1 MKQRLGVFILI
12 LVLLLALS
20 ACACEHQWTEVS
32 CETPQVCTKC
42 QTVGAPATGHE
53 WLDATCTEAATCSRC
68 GAVQGEPLGHSFGA
82 WEFGTDHMSHTCSV
96 CAYTEDAEIDREL
109 YLETL
114 LPGYWDFFG
123 MYNDNGFVEAVS
135 LNLTVIEFH
144 FGADRTVT
152 FRTPDQGTEHF
163 TWSFDS
169 YAVESGADSYYFTLT
184 NDEKAYSMCLRHDPS
199 GRLNQPNNELVL
211 LSGQML
217 IFSQFDSLKDDLIG
231 DWGIKTE
238 WGQYVGNPGNWL
250 TFHDDRTVTG
260 ELNGSAD
267 GIWHVI
273 PVYSYGNWQNP
284 TGYKILIENN
294 AGETSHLLTGSLDL
308 RSGKTLRFSIG
319 RNVQSFVRI
328 GQQALEQ
335 IKIANEI
342 HLGTWTSTE
351 VLHHGKT
358 ERTTSEYSVTFNA
371 DGTFVAILG
380 KELHGTWGV
389 RDIAD
394 ANDKDW
400 TNGNSSPVYMYYM
413 FVDGLKDEVYCEVD
427 ARLDRKT
434 FVIHNYQPLDG
445 REIDFVQYS
454 EEEYGLMMQ
463 RDTYLVGHWPAG
475 TFYTRSEPDG
485 KRTDDEHPEN
495 HFFTFNADG
504 TFTAFLDKAF
514 TGTWKFDRL
523 DYQVTSTGEYWEF
536 AYELTF
542 DGFPYPVM
550 IYIPHAEVPEFWINI
565 GWSEA
570 DGYSIGGGFQKSN
583 EGLQ

>member
-1 MKQRLGVFILI
+1 MKPRLRLI
-12 LVLLLALS
+12 LLVLLLLALS
-20 ACACEHQWTEVS
+20 GCACKHEWIPSDCVN
-32 CETPQVCTKC
+32 PQVCAKC
-42 QTVGAPATGHE
+42 NETGAPALGHH
-53 WLDATCTEAATCSRC
+53 WVDATCTVPKTCARC
-68 GAVQGEPLGHSFGA
+68 GAVEGEALGHSYGE
-82 WEFGTDHMSHTCSV
+82 WEFGKDEMSRSCSV
-96 CAYTEDAEIDREL
+96 CSYVENAEIDREI

-135 LNLTVIEFH
+135 LNPTVIEFH

-199 GRLNQPNNELVL
+199 GKLNQPSKELVL
-211 LSGQML
+211 LSGQTLM
-217 IFSQFDSLKDDLIG
+217 FSQYDRLNGDLIG

-238 WGQYVGNPGNWL
+238 WGMFVGNPGNWL

-260 ELNGSAD
+260 KLNGSVD

-294 AGETSHLLTGSLDL
+294 AGDTSHLLTGSLDL
-308 RSGKTLRFSIG
+308 RSEKTLSFSIG
-319 RNVQSFVRI
+319 RNVQSFIRI

-371 DGTFVAILG
+371 DGTFTAKIG
-380 KELHGTWGV
+380 KQLHGTWGV
-389 RDIAD
+389 RDITD
-394 ANDKDW
+394 AKDKDW

-413 FVDGLKDEVYCEVD
+413 FVDGLKEEVYCEVD
-427 ARLDRKT
+427 ARRDRKT

-463 RDTYLVGHWPAG
+463 RDTYLVGKWTARS
-475 TFYTRSEPDG
+475 FYIKNTADNTRTEDPQ
-485 KRTDDEHPEN
+485 PEN

-504 TFTAFLDKAF
+504 TFTAFLNEEIS
-514 TGTWKFDRL
+514 GTWEFDRL
-523 DYQVTSTGEYWEF
+523 DYEDTSTGQYWVLN
-536 AYELTF
+536 YLLTF
-542 DGFPYPVM
+542 TGSTQAVRIQVQHGD
-550 IYIPHAEVPEFWINI
+550 IPEFWLYMPCP
-565 GWSEA
+565 EA
-570 DGYSIGGGFQKSN
+570 NGYEITAGFQKH
-583 EGLQ
+583 G

>member
-1 MKQRLGVFILI
+1 MKQRFLLFLP
-12 LVLLLALS
+12 VLLLLTAL
-20 ACACEHQWTEVS
+20 AGCGCRHEWIPADCVN
-32 CETPQVCTKC
+32 PQVCTKC
-42 QTVGAPATGHE
+42 NAVGSPAAGHD
-53 WLDATCTEAATCSRC
+53 WVDATCTAPQTCSRC
-68 GAVQGEPLGHSFGA
+68 GAAEGQALDHSYGEWVFDA
-82 WEFGTDHMSHTCSV
+82 EQMSRSCSV
-96 CAYTEDAEIDREL
+96 CSYVESSEIDREI

-123 MYNDNGFVEAVS
+123 MYDDTGFVEAGS
-135 LNLTVIEFH
+135 LKLTVIEFH
-144 FGADRTVT
+144 FGTDRTVT

-169 YAVESGADSYYFTLT
+169 YAVEADADSYYFTLT
-184 NDEKAYSMCLRHDPS
+184 NDEKTYSMCLRHNPS
-199 GRLNQPNNELVL
+199 GKQHLPNKELVL
-211 LSGQML
+211 LSGQLLMFCQYDRL
-217 IFSQFDSLKDDLIG
+217 EDDLIG

-238 WGQYVGNPGNWL
+238 WGQFVGNPGNWL

-260 ELNGSAD
+260 ELNGSVD

-273 PVYSYGNWQNP
+273 PVYSYGNWQVP
-284 TGYKILIENN
+284 SGYKVMIENN
-294 AGETSHLLTGSLDL
+294 TGETSQLLTGSLDIKSGRTL
-308 RSGKTLRFSIG
+308 SFRTGRS
-319 RNVQSFVRI
+319 VQSFTHI

-335 IKIANEI
+335 IKTSNEI

-351 VLHHGKT
+351 VLHLGKT
-358 ERTTSEYSVTFNA
+358 EKATSEYSVTFNA
-371 DGTFVAILG
+371 DGTFTAKIG
-380 KELHGTWGV
+380 KQLHGTWGV
-389 RDIAD
+389 RDITD
-394 ANDKDW
+394 AKDKDW
-400 TNGNSSPVYMYYM
+400 TNGNSSPVYKYYM
-413 FVDGLKDEVYCEVD
+413 FVDGLKEEVYCEVD

-445 REIDFVQYS
+445 REIRFVQYS

-463 RDTYLVGHWPAG
+463 RDTYLVGHWPAR

-565 GWSEA
+565 GWSKA
-570 DGYSIGGGFQKSN
+570 DGYSIGGGFQKH
-583 EGLQ
+583 G